1 MAYRFG
7 GTNGTQWFNDVW
19 SYDPR
24 QVAWTQLDCI
34 GFIPVPR
41 EGHSAALVNDV
52 MYIFGGRTEEGTD
65 LGDLAAFRITS
76 KRWYTFQNMGPS
88 PSPRSGHSMTAFG
101 KQIVVLAGEP
111 SSTGRDVGELSLVY
125 ILDTSKIRYQTNE
138 PPIQPTPAGDRV
150 QGNRRPSGERGAV
163 SQIRGPPRDGS
174 SGSGDGLG
182 RKFSGSREI
191 VSLEAN
197 RSGGLGGPGG
207 RSQDTNLV
215 NGPLGPGPG
224 SRLPRA
230 SIAQAPSGP
239 PPPQQAPPPRV
250 NGIVPS
256 LNGPRSR
263 TPIGDNRG
271 FGPPMDSIRGTSLD
285 RENVTPIASSTAGEG
300 PKPAPSI
307 RALSPVVN
315 GRHAPNQQHTQQT
328 PSLDT
333 TIREGDP
340 PQHAN
345 DDHPRSR
352 SRETQQRLTDENNDS
367 SRSMVQHQR
376 PSPDPYKDAEVPLPA
391 KDVATRSASPTAQ
404 KLAETTAQHAAL
416 LKEFEAAKN
425 RNAWYASELA
435 LARKAGYPPN
445 SSPSPPLDEQ
455 SASLFRDEDKSLV
468 EALITMRARLAEVQ
482 GSVDS
487 RVVAAAQEVAE
498 IEQQRDVAIREA
510 VYAKA
515 KLAAHCG
522 SHSGTPV
529 SESMSREVSHDDR
542 SNDIGRK
549 LATALATQ
557 SELRSTITSMTAEL
571 EAERRARELAEGTA
585 EAAQKRAAEFDQS
598 RNPGEMES
606 LRMELHEVGKGAR
619 DAAAQKTEAQAKAQ
633 MLELDKE
640 DLTRQL
646 EAASEDK
653 NQHATIF
660 VSLREAVGVLEDKAS
675 HLEHKLEEERA
686 QREAVSQKLLQLRG
700 EHEERTSELESTA
713 RKLRDAEEIADAH
726 AKEAR
731 THRQVVLAGLDKI
744 NTGNTGE
751 RAALPADER
760 VSILRQQVDD
770 AHALVR
776 KNQEGADDAA
786 EKLRR
791 AEERI
796 AGLEVYQE
804 QSSREN
810 LTTRKQLQDAGR
822 ESQLIQTKHDALQQ
836 RLESQKRDASALTVQ
851 HNTLK
856 ELLAERGVPELGRA
870 RNLDGPASHLDASDQ
885 TRLRELEQQLD
896 LSQKEHEET
905 KASFELREQEAERVF
920 RDKLEQLEQ
929 DYESAVHYVKGTEKM
944 LKRLKDELT
953 KYKNQNARLQGEAGG
968 AHHHHSR
975 SRSIESDATAG
986 WEQERQSL
994 RREINEMQESV
1005 KESVSQ
1011 LERQRQDIQAEL
1023 YTAREDRDQYRDLNE
1038 QIQQQLA
1045 QNAQRAR
1052 AEMDQLK
1059 SENSMLES
1067 RALDAEQR
1075 VTLLLDQVNT
1085 SVGNYR
1091 RQSQQMNTNGLH
1103 LRNVSSTSA
1112 ASAVPVTATARG
1124 IHSQNTSIS
1133 TDPSFSGPA
1142 PEPISPTN
1150 NRNSLALDSLAS
1162 ELESLRTHWEGTH
1175 RNYRNSN
1182 QFDFERS
1189 PVTPGNAGGDGMSE
1203 SLASW
1208 RKRLDAEEAGRNGRG
1223 EEPNE
1228 QFATAGASGQGTGS
1242 APIER
1247 TATVAENVPSAME
1260 AGSRPQEGREGRV
1273 GVPGVSHSE
1282 NDKTE
1287 LQQGRRLVI

>member
-1 MAYRFG
+1 M
-7 GTNGTQWFNDVW
+7 
-19 SYDPR
+19 
-24 QVAWTQLDCI
+24 DCI

-52 MYIFGGRTEEGTD
+52 MYIFGGRTEEGAD

-76 KRWYTFQNMGPS
+76 RRWYTFQNMGPS

-111 SSTGRDVGELSLVY
+111 SSAGRDAGELSLVY
-125 ILDTSKIRYQTNE
+125 ILDTSKIRYPNDQQIQQTPSGE
-138 PPIQPTPAGDRV
+138 RV

-163 SQIRGPPRDGS
+163 SQIRGPPRDGL
-174 SGSGDGLG
+174 SGPGDGLG

-191 VSLEAN
+191 VSLEPN
-197 RSGGLGGPGG
+197 RSGGASGPGG
-207 RSQDTNLV
+207 RIQDANLLK
-215 NGPLGPGPG
+215 GPPGPGPG

-271 FGPPMDSIRGTSLD
+271 FGPPMDSMRGNSSD
-285 RENVTPIASSTAGEG
+285 RDNVAPNASSSAGEG
-300 PKPAPSI
+300 PRPAPSI

-315 GRHAPNQQHTQQT
+315 GRHTPNQQHTQQT

-333 TIREGDP
+333 TIREVDQ

-345 DDHPRSR
+345 EDQPRSR
-352 SRETQQRLTDENNDS
+352 SGQTQQRLIDENLEP
-367 SRSMVQHQR
+367 SRSNVHHQR
-376 PSPDPYKDAEVPLPA
+376 PFPDPYKSGEMPPPVQ
-391 KDVATRSASPTAQ
+391 DVGATSNISPTTQ
-404 KLAETTAQHAAL
+404 KSAEATSQHAAL
-416 LKEFEAAKN
+416 LKEFEEAKN
-425 RNAWYASELA
+425 QNAWYASELA
-435 LARKAGYPPN
+435 LARKAGYQPN
-445 SSPSPPLDEQ
+445 TTQSPSLDEK
-455 SASLFRDEDKSLV
+455 SASSFRDEDKPLI

-487 RVVAAAQEVAE
+487 RVAVAAQQVAE

-515 KLAAHCG
+515 KLAAHGG
-522 SHSGTPV
+522 SHSGTPI

-542 SNDIGRK
+542 SNDLSRK

-557 SELRSTITSMTAEL
+557 TELRSTITSMNAEL
-571 EAERRARELAEGTA
+571 QAERRARELAEGTA

-598 RNPGEMES
+598 RSPGEMES
-606 LRMELHEVGKGAR
+606 LRMELHEVGKAAR
-619 DAAAQKTEAQAKAQ
+619 DAAAQNSEAQAKAQ
-633 MLELDKE
+633 MLELDKQ

-646 EAASEDK
+646 ETATED
-653 NQHATIF
+653 NQQHATIF
-660 VSLREAVGVLEDKAS
+660 VSLREAVGVSEEKAL
-675 HLEHKLEEERA
+675 HLKKKLEEEKA
-686 QREAVSQKLLQLRG
+686 QREAVNQKLLQLRG
-700 EHEERTSELESTA
+700 EHEERTSELETTA
-713 RKLRDAEEIADAH
+713 RKLRDAEEIADTH
-726 AKEAR
+726 ANEAR

-744 NTGNTGE
+744 NTGNASE

-760 VSILRQQVDD
+760 VSVLKQQVDD

-776 KNQEGADDAA
+776 RIQEEADDAA

-810 LTTRKQLQDAGR
+810 LTIRKQFQDAVK
-822 ESQLIQTKHDALQQ
+822 ESQAIQTKHDALQQ
-836 RLESQKRDASALTVQ
+836 QLESQQRDASALAVQ

-856 ELLAERGVPELGRA
+856 ELLGERGVPELGRA
-870 RNLDGPASHLDASDQ
+870 RNLDSPGSHLDASDQ
-885 TRLRELEQQLD
+885 PRLRELEQKLN

-905 KASFELREQEAERVF
+905 KASFEIREQEAERVY

-929 DYESAVHYVKGTEKM
+929 DYQSAVHYVKGTEKM
-944 LKRLKDELT
+944 LKKLKDELT
-953 KYKNQNARLQGEAGG
+953 KYKNQNARLQGEVGG
-968 AHHHHSR
+968 HHHHHSR
-975 SRSIESDATAG
+975 SRSIESDAAAG

-994 RREINEMQESV
+994 RREIDDMQESV
-1005 KESVSQ
+1005 KESMSQ
-1011 LERQRQDIQAEL
+1011 LERQRKEVQAEL
-1023 YTAREDRDQYRDLNE
+1023 SAVQEDRDQLRHLHE
-1038 QIQQQLA
+1038 QTQRQLTHTSE
-1045 QNAQRAR
+1045 RAR
-1052 AEMDQLK
+1052 AELDQLK

-1067 RALDAEQR
+1067 RAIDAEQK
-1075 VTLLLDQVNT
+1075 VTLLLDQVNA

-1091 RQSQQMNTNGLH
+1091 RQSQQMNANGLH

-1112 ASAVPVTATARG
+1112 AGAVPMTATAQG
-1124 IHSQNTSIS
+1124 VHSQNHSIS
-1133 TDPSFSGPA
+1133 TDPSFSGPV

-1175 RNYRNSN
+1175 RNYRLSN

-1189 PVTPGNAGGDGMSE
+1189 PVTPGTAGPDGMSE

-1208 RKRLDAEEAGRNGRG
+1208 RKRLDADEAGKNGRG
-1223 EEPNE
+1223 EEQND
-1228 QFATAGASGQGTGS
+1228 QFSNAGPSGQGAVS
-1242 APIER
+1242 APTER
-1247 TATVAENVPSAME
+1247 SATTGENVSNAIEP
-1260 AGSRPQEGREGRV
+1260 GSRQLEGREGRGV
-1273 GVPGVSHSE
+1273 GVPGFSHSE
-1282 NDKTE
+1282 NDKFE
-1287 LQQGRRLVI
+1287 SQGRNLAI